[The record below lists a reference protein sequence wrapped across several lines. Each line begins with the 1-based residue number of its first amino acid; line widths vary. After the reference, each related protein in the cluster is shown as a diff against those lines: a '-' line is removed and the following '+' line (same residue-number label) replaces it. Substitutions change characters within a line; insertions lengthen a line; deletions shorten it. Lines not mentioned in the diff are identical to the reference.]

1 MHGDLEE
8 GEVLLL
14 EDQALI
20 AIYVEEL
27 LEQERCGR
35 VVTLTSC
42 ADALAWLVDHHPRLA
57 VIETRVQDGDSS
69 EVARLLMERRIP
81 FIVHTSRTKDAGE
94 ADPEVPEVVRLW
106 LSKPCPPEDF
116 LQAVRSCRRAV
127 A

>member
-1 MHGDLEE
+1 MHVDLEE

-27 LEQERCGR
+27 LEQEGCGPI
-35 VVTLTSC
+35 VTVTSC

-57 VIETRVQDGDSS
+57 VIETRVQDGDST
-69 EVARLLMERRIP
+69 EIAEILTQRRIP
-81 FIVHTSRTKDAGE
+81 FIVHTSRTKEAG
-94 ADPEVPEVVRLW
+94 DTGPDVPQVVRLW

-116 LQAVRSCRRAV
+116 LDAIRACRTAV